1 MHLTHNFAKGMTNV
15 FVDHIIPVA
24 FSTHSLMKRLTA
36 NSFTLSDMVVYSIIF
51 SLSIRLINFTIN
63 NSTN

>member
-24 FSTHSLMKRLTA
+24 FQPTASCLDRVEFCSINISTHSLMKRLTA
-36 NSFTLSDMVVYSIIF
+36 SLDKNIF
-51 SLSIRLINFTIN
+51 IQN
-63 NSTN
+63 

>member
-24 FSTHSLMKRLTA
+24 FQPQPHEEADSEFIYFVGHGG
-36 NSFTLSDMVVYSIIF
+36 IF
-51 SLSIRLINFTIN
+51 YYFFFVNTSY
-63 NSTN
+63 